1 MEIINKKKVG
11 ISTSEELKDILENDN
26 GYEYIYLM
34 DNITLESGIKINE
47 KKERIVIDGTYN
59 SNRYTLTGMNST
71 SDSDTII
78 VSKTNKEVVVR
89 NMNINYTN
97 TYGVIYVPLDTN
109 YIGILTTYNNINFN
123 GTRLAYN
130 PYGNVKIIDSHIIIE
145 ETNGIASLEICM
157 GNYVII
163 GGKTTMTSSSLNS
176 SLFYFRNN
184 LNPSIVFLCKSNVTI
199 STDTKEF
206 MTGTNKLNFT
216 ILHDTY
222 VNITTANGLGSN
234 PVYGTNNVLIDER
247 ATLIFIQKS
256 HQRVPVWA
264 VFGTFTMKKNS
275 NLEIINS
282 YSSTPADNYNIQFKG
297 SNCKLILDNP
307 NSVIMYSRNAS
318 VFYTNNTLDY
328 SIICKRINLWKNS
341 NTLTSA
347 GDIYD
352 LPEYSW
358 YKDEGLLEISGT
370 ANSTTTTITNHNL
383 TDEEL
388 KKMPDL
394 NNFILQS
401 KKEFSIGDN
410 IINVHPIN
418 SSKNKISG
426 HTTNMADILI
436 KYNDNV
442 EVVNADNNGY
452 FECTLENTISDG
464 TEIELI
470 SNVASSFIYGTRI
483 VTSPYNGELSL
494 MDTTKIFNFSLVPIS
509 SNPIIFGKSESISLV
524 VVDSRI
530 NSSEWKIYAY
540 MEKPLTSQNGYTL
553 PGVLVFKKL
562 DDETISLNETPSLV
576 FKGTNNN
583 GDAKRTL
590 ITWSKEKGPLLDL
603 TNNSLEAN
611 EEYFAEVIFLLEE

>member
-145 ETNGIASLEICM
+145 ETNGIASLEICI

-452 FECTLENTISDG
+452 FECTLENAISDG

-603 TNNSLEAN
+603 TNNALEVN